1 VGNSSGG
8 GLALGSLLLL
18 RDGGSTP
25 LPSASVLISPWVDL
39 RMTAPSYRRFA
50 GYGHGRARGSGSP
63 AVSRHHA
70 TRHPGSIFGR
80 SVDMTEHESLLHFR
94 DLYLQGRPLDTINC
108 PLQADLRRLPPTLVL
123 AGEVELFIDDIRG
136 AA

>member
-1 VGNSSGG
+1 M
-8 GLALGSLLLL
+8 AL
-18 RDGGSTP
+18 D
-25 LPSASVLISPWVDL
+25 
-39 RMTAPSYRRFA
+39 F
-50 GYGHGRARGSGSP
+50 P
-63 AVSRHHA
+63 AVSSNYA
-70 TRHPGSIFGR
+70 TLRYCSVFGR
-80 SVDMTEHESLLHFR
+80 SVDMTERQSLLHFR